1 MSRCRSTVSRLA
13 EDHQHDF
20 PKLHRLGSARSAFQV
35 AIAEI
40 HVQTTGAVAGTQN
53 NTPFV

>member
-1 MSRCRSTVSRLA
+1 MSRCRPTFSRLA
-13 EDHQHDF
+13 EDYQHDF
-20 PKLHRLGSARSAFQV
+20 TKLHRLGSARSAFQV

-40 HVQTTGAVAGTQN
+40 HVQTTAAVAGTQN

>member
-1 MSRCRSTVSRLA
+1 MSRCRSTVSQLA